1 MITLDEKEKVVYE
14 EETEAMFEELS
25 DNKGGED

>member
-1 MITLDEKEKVVYE
+1 MDEKEKVIYEE

-25 DNKGGED
+25 NNKGGED

>member
-1 MITLDEKEKVVYE
+1 MNEKEKDVYEE

>member
-1 MITLDEKEKVVYE
+1 MDEKEKVVYEE

-25 DNKGGED
+25 DNRGGED

>member
-1 MITLDEKEKVVYE
+1 MITMDEKEKVAYE

>member
-1 MITLDEKEKVVYE
+1 MDEKEKGVYEE